1 MPWRVRAARSLYSA
15 LLVLAQPLYLLR
27 LWWRGRAEPLY
38 REAIG
43 ERLGR
48 YRDAPSSGWLW
59 LHAVSLGE
67 TRAAAALIEALRA
80 RRPGLRLLLTHS
92 TATGRAAG
100 QELLREGDRQTWL
113 PFDTPAAVRRFLV
126 HFEPAIGVLM
136 ETEVWPNLLPAAQV
150 RGIPLVLANARL
162 SEKSRRR
169 GERFD
174 AILRPAVEALSLV
187 LAQSEADAQ
196 RLRSA
201 GAREVRVCGNL
212 KYDLAPDAA
221 LLERG
226 QAWRAALARPVLL
239 FAVSREG
246 EEAPLLGAWARLR
259 STLAA
264 PPLLV
269 IVPRHPQRFD
279 EVAALMRAS
288 GLNIA
293 RRSDWGE
300 VPGAAALA
308 ADAWLGDSMREM
320 PLYYGLAQVALLGG
334 SFAPLGGQN
343 LIEAAAC
350 GCPVVMGP
358 HTFNFAEAAVLA
370 EAAGAALRV
379 EGIEAGLAQ
388 ALALLGDAQR
398 LADAG
403 ERCRSFAAEHRGAAQ
418 RMADQVSSCW
428 TEVQTRVPSPA

>member
-1 MPWRVRAARSLYSA
+1 M
-15 LLVLAQPLYLLR
+15 
-27 LWWRGRAEPLY
+27 
-38 REAIG
+38 
-43 ERLGR
+43 
-48 YRDAPSSGWLW
+48 
-59 LHAVSLGE
+59 
-67 TRAAAALIEALRA
+67 
-80 RRPGLRLLLTHS
+80 
-92 TATGRAAG
+92 
-100 QELLREGDRQTWL
+100 
-113 PFDTPAAVRRFLV
+113 
-126 HFEPAIGVLM
+126 
-136 ETEVWPNLLPAAQV
+136 
-150 RGIPLVLANARL
+150 LANARL